1 MRSGESH
8 LVSFDALHID
18 FTFIWLR
25 RCPKPPGRFTEGP
38 YNSRAGE
45 ISWLANK
52 SSHLNF
58 EKKKSRL
65 RRRLQKL
72 CCNFKKYKWNNPQTT
87 RWPQNVAVRNKTAC
101 LYFWHQEK
109 LKSRRKT
116 MRPEYKST
124 CFCTLLEIKERL
136 CWVDFKGAFHNKRTI
151 LTLIPRQS
159 LGGGEAGLPTWER
172 WTFQ

>member
-1 MRSGESH
+1 MLSTSISH
-8 LVSFDALHID
+8 SFGFGGVQNHPGASPRALIIAERGKYPD
-18 FTFIWLR
+18 WQIKALIWTL
-25 RCPKPPGRFTEGP
+25 
-38 YNSRAGE
+38 
-45 ISWLANK
+45 
-52 SSHLNF
+52 
-58 EKKKSRL
+58 KKKSRL

-124 CFCTLLEIKERL
+124 CFCTLLEKERL